1 MKLPAVAVLG
11 KIRVPTGNTF
21 MGEAVSPTYNFE
33 EMKKKKLKCYFI
45 LFFFKKKTREK
56 NRPLV

>member
-33 EMKKKKLKCYFI
+33 EMKKLKLKYYFI
-45 LFFFKKKTREK
+45 LFFFKKTREK

>member
-33 EMKKKKLKCYFI
+33 EMKKEIKMLFYFI
-45 LFFFKKKTREK
+45 FL
-56 NRPLV
+56 

>member
-11 KIRVPTGNTF
+11 RIRVPTGNTF

-33 EMKKKKLKCYFI
+33 EMKKKLKCYFI
-45 LFFFKKKTREK
+45 LFFFKKK
-56 NRPLV
+56 LVKKADL

>member
-11 KIRVPTGNTF
+11 RIRVPTGNTF

-33 EMKKKKLKCYFI
+33 EMKKKLKCYFI

-56 NRPLV
+56 SRPLV

>member
-11 KIRVPTGNTF
+11 RIRVPTGNTF

-33 EMKKKKLKCYFI
+33 EMKKKIKMLFYFI
-45 LFFFKKKTREK
+45 FLYKK
-56 NRPLV
+56 LVKKADL